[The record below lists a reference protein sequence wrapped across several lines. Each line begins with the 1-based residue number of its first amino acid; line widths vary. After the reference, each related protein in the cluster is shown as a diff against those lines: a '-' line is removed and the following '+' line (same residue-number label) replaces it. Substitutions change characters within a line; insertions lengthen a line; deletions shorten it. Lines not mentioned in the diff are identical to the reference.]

1 MSEVKCKKCGREV
14 EEGMELCSECSE
26 KKRKRIFLK
35 VRSFGLLQE

>member
-26 KKRKRIFLK
+26 KKKEKEYF
-35 VRSFGLLQE
+35 